1 MRTQKSQSGAV
12 LFTALMFLVVVTL
25 IALASI
31 RSGVLEL
38 RMSLNDEVTVS
49 AFQQAQAM
57 ADWVAANPTATPV
70 VGDEDFM
77 RCTPS
82 VRDDAACDLDEDFVT
97 EADLIAAMNTVNGD
111 TWANSEF
118 SVAVQRT
125 GSEDAPCPRG
135 IGTTAVGTGCAPF
148 RVRVLYDCTGC
159 DPQTGGGRVEINEGV
174 LVFVSTGSGR
184 NF

>member
-1 MRTQKSQSGAV
+1 MPSHRFQRGAV
-12 LFTALMFLVVVTL
+12 LFTALMFLIVVTF

-38 RMSLNDEVTVS
+38 RMSLNDETRVS
-49 AFQQAQAM
+49 AFQQAQSLV
-57 ADWVAANPTATPV
+57 DWVAATPAATPV
-70 VGDEDFM
+70 VGDEDFK
-77 RCTPS
+77 RCTTS
-82 VRDDAACDLDEDFVT
+82 VINNADCDVNEDFVT
-97 EADLIAAMNTVNGD
+97 EAALVNAMNVVNGD
-111 TWANSEF
+111 TWLNSEF

-148 RVRVLYDCTGC
+148 RVTVVYDCTEC
-159 DPQTGGGRVEINEGV
+159 SPQNGGGRVEINEGV
-174 LVFVSTGSGR
+174 LIFVSSGSGR

>member
-1 MRTQKSQSGAV
+1 MGMQRSQRGAV
-12 LFTALMFLVVVTL
+12 LFTALMFLIVVTL
-25 IALASI
+25 VALASI

-38 RMSLNDEVTVS
+38 RMSLNDEVSVS

-57 ADWVAANPTATPV
+57 ADWVAANPAATPV

-77 RCTPS
+77 RCTNS
-82 VRDDAACDLDEDFVT
+82 VSAAGCDLKEDFIT
-97 EADLIAAMNTVNGD
+97 EADLIAAMNLVNGD
-111 TWANSEF
+111 PWGSSEF

-125 GSEDAPCPRG
+125 GSDDAPCPRG

-159 DPQTGGGRVEINEGV
+159 DPQAGGGRIEINEGV
-174 LVFVSTGSGR
+174 LVFVATGTSR
-184 NF
+184 